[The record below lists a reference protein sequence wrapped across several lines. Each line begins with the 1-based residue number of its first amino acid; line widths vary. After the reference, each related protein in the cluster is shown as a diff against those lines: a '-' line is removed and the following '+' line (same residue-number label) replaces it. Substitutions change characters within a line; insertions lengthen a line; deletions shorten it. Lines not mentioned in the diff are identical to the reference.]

1 MKPHKFKRMA
11 IDLIERVQSNSYQV
25 DYKYNVIWAWH
36 YSDDYLGKVASINI
50 HNNVDD
56 DNTILARYEKAKKM
70 LAGEVLSDD

>member
-11 IDLIERVQSNSYQV
+11 IDLIECVQSTSYQV
-25 DYKYNVIWAWH
+25 DYKYNVIWVWH
-36 YSDDYLGKVASINI
+36 YSDDYLGKVASINM

-70 LAGEVLSDD
+70 LAGEVLSDG

>member
-11 IDLIERVQSNSYQV
+11 IDLMERVQSTS
-25 DYKYNVIWAWH
+25 KYNVIWVWH
-36 YSDDYLGKVASINI
+36 YSDDYLGKVASINM

-70 LAGEVLSDD
+70 LAGEVLSDG

>member
-11 IDLIERVQSNSYQV
+11 IDLIERVQSTSYQV
-25 DYKYNVIWAWH
+25 DYKYNVIWVWY
-36 YSDDYLGKVASINI
+36 YSDDYLGKVASINM

-70 LAGEVLSDD
+70 LAGEVLSDG

>member
-11 IDLIERVQSNSYQV
+11 IDLIERVQSTSYQV
-25 DYKYNVIWAWH
+25 DYKYSVIWVWH
-36 YSDDYLGKVASINI
+36 YSDDYLGKVASINM

-70 LAGEVLSDD
+70 LAGEVLSDG

>member
-11 IDLIERVQSNSYQV
+11 IDLIERVQSTSYQV
-25 DYKYNVIWAWH
+25 DYKYNVIWVWH
-36 YSDDYLGKVASINI
+36 YSDDYLGKVASINM

-70 LAGEVLSDD
+70 LAGGVLSDG